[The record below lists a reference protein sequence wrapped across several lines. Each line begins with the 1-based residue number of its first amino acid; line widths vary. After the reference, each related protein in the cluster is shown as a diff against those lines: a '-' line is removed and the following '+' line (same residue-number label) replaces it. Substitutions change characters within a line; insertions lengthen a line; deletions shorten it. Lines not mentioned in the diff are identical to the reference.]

1 MTDTSAHRHHEHS
14 GELPNPSMVSLGGG
28 FHAFV
33 QLDGSW
39 GLNNAG
45 VFVGQDGVVVI
56 DTAFT
61 ADRGLMLREAIS
73 ALTNLPVRTVVN
85 THHHGDHVYGNYQ
98 FPEATI
104 VSHERCREA
113 VLADNFVT
121 TTWFPGV
128 EWGDLK
134 VAPPT
139 LTFENSISL
148 WCGDVRAEVRHLG
161 PAHTSDDV
169 IVWVGDQR
177 LLYAGDL
184 IFNGGTPFVVMGSI
198 QGLIETLRDL
208 ADLAPTT
215 IVPGHGPVAG
225 PEIIQDQL
233 AYLGF
238 IQEVA
243 AEGFR
248 AGREPL
254 ELARATDLGGFAA
267 LTDTERIVGNL
278 HRAYSELRGE
288 PRGQLLDYGA
298 IIDDMVAYNGGRPLR
313 CLA

>member
-1 MTDTSAHRHHEHS
+1 MTDTTAHGHVETS
-14 GELPNPSMVSLGGG
+14 GDLPAPTMVGLGGG

-45 VFVGQDGVVVI
+45 VFVGRDGVVVI

-61 ADRGLMLREAIS
+61 AERGRTLREAIT
-73 ALTNLPVRTVVN
+73 ALSPLPVRTVVN
-85 THHHGDHVYGNYQ
+85 THHHGDHVYGNYL
-98 FPEATI
+98 FPGATI
-104 VSHERCREA
+104 VSHERCRDA
-113 VLADNFVT
+113 VLADEFET

-128 EWGDLK
+128 EWGELQ
-134 VAPPT
+134 VSAPT
-139 LTFENSISL
+139 LTFEDSISI
-148 WCGDVRAEVRHLG
+148 WCDDVRAVVRHVG
-161 PAHTSDDV
+161 PAHTSNDV
-169 IVWVGDQR
+169 IVWVAEHH

-184 IFNGGTPFVVMGSI
+184 VFNGGTPFVVMGSI

-208 ADLAPTT
+208 AELKPDTV
-215 IVPGHGPVAG
+215 VPGHGQVAG
-225 PEIIQDQL
+225 PEVIQDQI
-233 AYLGF
+233 AYLHF
-238 IQEVA
+238 VQEIA

-254 ELARATDLGGFAA
+254 ELARATDLGAFAP
-267 LTDTERIVGNL
+267 LTDGERLVGNL

-288 PRGQLLDYGA
+288 PRGCPLDYGA
-298 IIDDMVAYNGGRPLR
+298 IVDEMVAYNGGRPLR

>member
-1 MTDTSAHRHHEHS
+1 MTDTSTHRHYEHS
-14 GELPNPSMVSLGGG
+14 SELPNPTMTSLGGG

-61 ADRGLMLREAIS
+61 ADRGRMLREAIS

-104 VSHERCREA
+104 VSHERCRDA
-113 VLADNFVT
+113 VLADKFIT

-128 EWGDLK
+128 EWGDLQ
-134 VAPPT
+134 VSPPT
-139 LTFENSISL
+139 LTFEDWISI
-148 WCGDVRAEVRHLG
+148 WCDDVRAVVRHLG

-169 IVWVGDQR
+169 IFWVPDQR

-184 IFNGGTPFVVMGSI
+184 VFNGGTPFVVMGSI
-198 QGLIETLRDL
+198 QGLIETLREL
-208 ADLAPTT
+208 VELKPETV
-215 IVPGHGPVAG
+215 VPGHGQVAG
-225 PEIIQDQL
+225 PKIIDDQI

-238 IQEVA
+238 IQEI
-243 AEGFR
+243 AEDGFR

-254 ELARATDLGGFAA
+254 EVARATNLGPFAG

-288 PRGQLLDYGA
+288 PRGCTLDYQA
-298 IIDDMVAYNGGRPLR
+298 IIDEMVAYNGGRPLR

>member
-1 MTDTSAHRHHEHS
+1 MTDTTVHHLERR
-14 GELPNPSMVSLGGG
+14 EDVPDPAMVDLGGG

-45 VFVGQDGVVVI
+45 IFVGREDVVVI

-61 ADRGLMLREAIS
+61 AGRGRMLRDAVRELS
-73 ALTNLPVRTVVN
+73 DLPVRTVVN
-85 THHHGDHVYGNYQ
+85 THHHGDHVYGNYL
-98 FPEATI
+98 FPGATI

-113 VLADNFVT
+113 VLADDFEV

-128 EWGDLK
+128 EWGDLR
-134 VAPPT
+134 VSPPT
-139 LTFENSISL
+139 LTFEDSISI
-148 WCGDVRAEVRHLG
+148 WCDDVRARVRYVG
-161 PAHTSDDV
+161 PAHTSNDV
-169 IVWVGDQR
+169 IVWVADRR

-184 IFNGGTPFVVMGSI
+184 VFNGGTPFVVMGSI
-198 QGLIETLRDL
+198 QGLIDTMHDL
-208 ADLAPTT
+208 AALAPETV
-215 IVPGHGPVAG
+215 VPGHGPVAG
-225 PEIIQDQL
+225 PEVIQDQI

-243 AEGFR
+243 AAGFA

-254 ELARATDLGGFAA
+254 EVARATDLGDFAR
-267 LTDTERIVGNL
+267 LTDGERLVGNL

-288 PRGQLLDYGA
+288 PRGVPLDYGA
-298 IIDDMVAYNGGRPLR
+298 IVDEMVAYNGGRPLR